1 MGGGRRWS
9 GVINRRID
17 RLRLYVCAKQFRA
30 VSNCASRH
38 PDDRN
43 DAPAGQV
50 AQRRLADAEQP
61 GGCGGI
67 HEGLNGRP
75 FGRESI
81 PIEGNDVGQNVFFH
95 ALSI

>member
-30 VSNCASRH
+30 VSNGASRH

-50 AQRRLADAEQP
+50 AHSRLADAEQP
-61 GGCGGI
+61 GGFGSI
-67 HEGLNGRP
+67 HEGLQGRS
-75 FGRESI
+75 FRRESM
-81 PIEGNDVGQNVFFH
+81 PIKGNDLGQNVCFH
-95 ALSI
+95 ALII